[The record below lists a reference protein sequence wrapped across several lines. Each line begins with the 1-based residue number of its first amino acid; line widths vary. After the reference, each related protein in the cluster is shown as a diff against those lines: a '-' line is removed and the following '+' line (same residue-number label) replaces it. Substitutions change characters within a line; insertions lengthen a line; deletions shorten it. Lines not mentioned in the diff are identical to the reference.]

1 MRNEWFDRS
10 AAERRLGMRQAAIA
24 AWTVVLVL
32 FAIVLMVP
40 GAPAGQA
47 TPDRAIANLVAHSVQ
62 SAGDSCHCDDFDH
75 LAMAPSPSL
84 C

>member
-1 MRNEWFDRS
+1 MRNDWFDRS
-10 AAERRLGMRQAAIA
+10 AAERRLGMRRAAIA